1 MNPEAD
7 HAFLKRYRWPV
18 EGMVF
23 LIFGGVFLFFPSPVS
38 SQQVATATVDAV
50 APASSQSS
58 ENPVPQVPPATKPVP
73 AMAPPPVLRK
83 ALDWGNPADM
93 DMEEPARDVEGL
105 EQIENTPRAPSAELT
120 DELVIDLLE
129 LKNMD
134 MADVIKLLSKKSG
147 LNIIAGRDVQGKV
160 SIYLKDVK
168 LKDALRIILDA
179 NNLAYQYEDGII
191 HVMPA
196 AEFEMRYGYKFGGNV
211 KTRSVRV
218 EHTDVQDIIPILD
231 QVKSPAGKVVS
242 DAKSGTLIL
251 MDSADKIAE
260 MEKLIQAVD
269 VPLDSQVF
277 ELTYAPIKD
286 LAPKLDEL
294 LTKGVGSYRF
304 DERSNKIVV
313 KDTSAKL
320 KEIADV
326 IRAFDVRRRGVL
338 IEAKIIQVVLN
349 DTFKYGVDWEAVVQ
363 NYHTL
368 GFNSNFDVLGS
379 SDKSGKVTIG
389 TVADDDYTAMVEALE
404 TVGKTNILSSPRISA
419 LNNEEAK
426 IMVGSTEPYVTT
438 TTTTPGSGPATTSE
452 TVNFIDVGVKLYVT
466 PTIHKDDFVTMK
478 IRPEISTAVDS
489 LKTSTN
495 NIIPIKESSEAETTI
510 MVKSGATVVIGG
522 LIKEQLADTL
532 NKVPVL
538 GDIPVVGMAFRN
550 KTKVKTKTEIVIFLT
565 PKIMMGEAT
574 GEAEKFPPE
583 EVSLRPRD
591 KIE

>member
-1 MNPEAD
+1 MNPGND
-7 HAFLKRYRWPV
+7 HTYLRRCRWRKRIIFLASCAFLAVPSFVFAQPV
-18 EGMVF
+18 VN
-23 LIFGGVFLFFPSPVS
+23 
-38 SQQVATATVDAV
+38 ATVDII
-50 APASSQSS
+50 APSSPQSNES
-58 ENPVPQVPPATKPVP
+58 PVPPVRKIPLRTMALPVMSPAPVPPDQ
-73 AMAPPPVLRK
+73 M
-83 ALDWGNPADM
+83 DWQNPAGM
-93 DMEEPARDVEGL
+93 DMEEPAGDVEGL
-105 EQIENTPRAPSAELT
+105 EDVDRMPRAPVAELT

-147 LNIIAGRDVQGKV
+147 LNIIAGRNVQGKV

-196 AEFEMRYGYKFGGNV
+196 AEFETRYGYKFGGNI

-231 QVKSPAGKVVS
+231 QLKSPAGKVVS
-242 DAKSGTLIL
+242 DAKSRTLIL
-251 MDSADKIAE
+251 MDSAEKVAE
-260 MEKLIQAVD
+260 MEKLIRDVD
-269 VPLDSQVF
+269 FPLDSRVY

-304 DERSNKIVV
+304 DERSNRIVI
-313 KDTSAKL
+313 KDTASKL
-320 KEIADV
+320 REITDV
-326 IRAFDVRRRGVL
+326 IKAFDVRRRGVL

-368 GFNSNFDVLGS
+368 GFNSNFDVLGAS
-379 SDKSGKVTIG
+379 EKRGKVSIG
-389 TVADDDYTAMVEALE
+389 ILANDDYTAMVEALE
-404 TVGKTNILSSPRISA
+404 SVGKTNILSSPRISA

-426 IMVGSTEPYVTT
+426 IMVGSSEPYVTT
-438 TTTTPGSGPATTSE
+438 TTMTPGSGPSTTSE

-478 IRPEISTAVDS
+478 IRPEISTAANS

-510 MVKSGATVVIGG
+510 MVKNGATVVIGG
-522 LIKEQLADTL
+522 LIKEQITDTL
-532 NKVPVL
+532 NKVPLL
-538 GDIPVVGMAFRN
+538 GDIPLAGLAFRN
-550 KTKVKTKTEIVIFLT
+550 RSKVKTKTEIVIFLT
-565 PKIMMGEAT
+565 PKIMT
-574 GEAEKFPPE
+574 GEVMSGDEKLDYH
-583 EVSLRPRD
+583 EVSLRPRSQ
-591 KIE
+591 